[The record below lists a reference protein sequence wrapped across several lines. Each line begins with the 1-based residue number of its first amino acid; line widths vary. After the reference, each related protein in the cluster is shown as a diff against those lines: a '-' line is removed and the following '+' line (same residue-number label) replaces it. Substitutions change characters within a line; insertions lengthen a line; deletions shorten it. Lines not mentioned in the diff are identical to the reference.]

1 MRNLGAAVGVEA
13 ISAYHHI
20 DDRAALMD
28 GVAETTPAVLPVV
41 TEEQQ
46 SVDA

>member
-1 MRNLGAAVGVEA
+1 MRNLGAAVGVVA

-20 DDRAALMD
+20 DDRAALLD
-28 GVAETTPAVLPVV
+28 GVAEATPAVLPVA
-41 TEEQQ
+41 TEEQP